1 MKSSLIAVA
10 RRLAAAGAAIAR
22 SIKSDADDL
31 PAPTPTYTCRDSRNL
46 RSPFFWINNP
56 SYDSNNVRKGLP
68 GSKLARKAAKGA
80 VGLYSGRKG
89 TFQA

>member
-1 MKSSLIAVA
+1 M
-10 RRLAAAGAAIAR
+10 AAATALAKAGASIAR
-22 SIKSDADDL
+22 SLNQEPSTTSDL
-31 PAPTPTYTCRDSRNL
+31 PEPTQTYTCRDSRNR

-68 GSKLARKAAKGA
+68 GSKLARKAAKGS

-89 TFQA
+89 SFQA